1 MKKGSI
7 LLIILLIGIV
17 SFTSNNILIKG
28 SPNNSDNIFVQ
39 NSNFTIILDNESGDL
54 VSVHSNSNKKSFI
67 NKHDLIIQNHSIEN
81 IDIKDTENGYKVIE
95 KSSNFEVTT
104 YYDLNDKTLKIKT
117 EIKNISDKSQLLKM
131 NELIDYDG
139 IDHNYFSKSFLNNN
153 LFSIQVENT
162 SMIYGS
168 FNDEIKRMITNGNRI
183 FASPGFTKLDVNDTF
198 TFNRFFEI
206 GQDIASL
213 HKDYMDRKGIEY
225 KTYSGK
231 VSIESATDLEFI
243 NINLKEK
250 FFESILTKTY
260 TDKNGNYEFY
270 YPEKDNLY
278 LEFEN
283 KNFSD
288 EKYYE
293 LSTKIIL
300 EPQENDFFYLP
311 TLTEVK
317 EDGITFNFR
326 TLIPSKSKIHIF
338 EQGEEIA
345 ILHNNYPKEYHQIK
359 AINLTPN
366 SQYYYYV
373 ELPASYGSERVLS
386 KIRSFK
392 TKPDEFKPF
401 DFIVYGDTQIYN
413 DRHELVVNT
422 IYENH
427 GYPDFIVRVGDQVEK
442 GHDEQMWSEHFES
455 SYKLTGSVPVYL
467 ALGNHE
473 YNDDLYYKAL
483 DLPDGGGEDNERYY
497 SFDYLNI
504 HFIFLDSNITETQ
517 PEFKAQIEWLKN
529 DLKSVEEDKF
539 IFVSYHHPFWTQA
552 QEYGKM
558 EENNPEGHYNT
569 KYWLPL
575 FKEYG
580 VDAVFNGHIHSY
592 ERHYKDGIQFIT
604 TGGGGAKLNEL
615 HTAEPLPWKEFEL
628 LRHLNYVH
636 IDMTENKAVFTVYS
650 VAYVPSK
657 DTPEIYT
664 PTNEIIEKFE
674 VIK

>member
-139 IDHNYFSKSFLNNN
+139 IDHNYFSKSFLNHN

-183 FASPGFTKLDVNDTF
+183 FASPGFAKLEANDIY

-206 GQDIASL
+206 GKDIASL
-213 HKDYMDRKGIEY
+213 HKDYMDKKGIEY
-225 KTYSGK
+225 KTYSGSI
-231 VSIESATDLEFI
+231 SIEGANDLEFI

-278 LEFEN
+278 FEFEN

-288 EKYYE
+288 EQYYE
-293 LSTKIIL
+293 LSTKINL
-300 EPQENDFFYLP
+300 EPQRNDFFYLP
-311 TLTEVK
+311 ALTEVK
-317 EDGITFNFR
+317 EDGITFNYR

-338 EQGEEIA
+338 KDGEEIA
-345 ILHNNYPKEYHQIK
+345 ILNNIYPKEYHQIK
-359 AINLTPN
+359 TINLEPDT
-366 SQYYYYV
+366 QYYYYV
-373 ELPASYGSERVLS
+373 ELPASYGSEKVLS
-386 KIRSFK
+386 KIRSFR
-392 TKPDEFKPF
+392 TKPKEFRPF
-401 DFIVYGDTQIYN
+401 DFVVYGDTQIHN

-427 GYPDFIVRVGDQVEK
+427 GYPDFIARVGDQVEK
-442 GHDEQMWSEHFES
+442 GHNEQMWADHFEA
-455 SYKLTGSVPVYL
+455 SYRLTGSVPVYL

-497 SFDYLNI
+497 SIDYLNV

-529 DLKSVEEDKF
+529 DLKNIEKDKF
-539 IFVSYHHPFWTQA
+539 IFVSFHHPFWTQA
-552 QEYGKM
+552 QEYGEM
-558 EENNPEGHYNT
+558 EENYEQGHYNT
-569 KYWLPL
+569 KHWLPL

-604 TGGGGAKLNEL
+604 TAGGGSKLNEL

-628 LRHLNYVH
+628 LRHLNYVNVEMH
-636 IDMTENKAVFTVYS
+636 ENKAIFTVYS
-650 VAYVPSK
+650 VAYAPSK
-657 DTPEIYT
+657 DTPEIYI

-674 VIK
+674 IAK